1 MTILQIELQAMSQ
14 LMKVV
19 NSRSLF
25 TMALLPKLVGHWLA
39 CLSPHW
45 FTNPKESGEN
55 IKFSFPQFEAW
66 ASLAF
71 QSPCISVMGFDS
83 TQPEWKTFHHPRM
96 HFFIC
101 LGSMI
106 LSVLREKKNQCC
118 TINLGPPLANVVSMV
133 WAKEMAGEKIDR
145 SARVWPVTDTAQG

>member
-1 MTILQIELQAMSQ
+1 MTILQTELQAMPQ

-19 NSRSLF
+19 NSQSLF
-25 TMALLPKLVGHWLA
+25 TMALLPTLVTGWTVWVSSDLQIQRKVEK
-39 CLSPHW
+39 
-45 FTNPKESGEN
+45 T
-55 IKFSFPQFEAW
+55 KFIFPQFEAW

-71 QSPCISVMGFDS
+71 QSTYISMMGFDS
-83 TQPEWKTFHHPRM
+83 IQPEWKTFHHPRM

-133 WAKEMAGEKIDR
+133 WAKEMAGEKIDC